1 VKTRI
6 PASQRTSQ
14 TLNELLTAGVADS
27 DARAE
32 LLKLAVRK
40 IVEEALEAE

>member
-1 VKTRI
+1 MR
-6 PASQRTSQ
+6 
-14 TLNELLTAGVADS
+14 LLTHGVADG

-40 IVEEALEAE
+40 IVEEALEAEVSKASVAATTRMARS